1 MWASKTVI
9 SWMHSLK
16 RRLRIYGPGFG
27 RRPWSSLQAPGASQ
41 NLRVGCVSN
50 SLIAGDRKRWRRRVI
65 IVIPPIAALLP
76 HDYCNSTADGQAQ
89 NTNRRPLNRGESA
102 CAANAI
108 LVGYGAARIRDRPV
122 DPPAVARQV
131 EHSRTAL
138 NAGSRI
144 D

>member
-1 MWASKTVI
+1 MIVI
-9 SWMHSLK
+9 S
-16 RRLRIYGPGFG
+16 
-27 RRPWSSLQAPGASQ
+27 
-41 NLRVGCVSN
+41 
-50 SLIAGDRKRWRRRVI
+50 
-65 IVIPPIAALLP
+65 PIAALLP

-108 LVGYGAARIRDRPV
+108 LVGYGTARIRDRPV

-131 EHSRTAL
+131 EYSRTAL

-144 D
+144 DEQIECAWRQAAKTVMSLCVGSGRAQNLTRRILYFDRDPTDPALSVLRESANCGAHCLTGR